1 MKLLIIGEKVSDMET
16 NDSTQSS
23 EDDAEWNVMG
33 AELEKGFLDD
43 ED

>member
-1 MKLLIIGEKVSDMET
+1 MET

-23 EDDAEWNVMG
+23 EDDVEWNAMG
-33 AELEKGFLDD
+33 AELEKGFLDE